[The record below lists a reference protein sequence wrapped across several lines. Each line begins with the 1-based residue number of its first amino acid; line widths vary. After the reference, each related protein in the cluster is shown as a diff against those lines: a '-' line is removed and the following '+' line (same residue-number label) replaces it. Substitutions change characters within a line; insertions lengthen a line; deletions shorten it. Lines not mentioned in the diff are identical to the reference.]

1 MQKMKLLLSAMAALT
16 IVAGSAGADELVKY
30 QVVDSSIPKS
40 LTGTPGD
47 PANGEK
53 VFVDRRLGN
62 CLSCHQVT
70 VLSKHPYHGE
80 IGPSLDGVAERYN
93 AGQLR
98 MQVVNAK
105 VINPDTIMP
114 GFYRVEGLHR
124 VLKQF
129 AGKPILD
136 AQQVEDVVA
145 YLETLK

>member
-1 MQKMKLLLSAMAALT
+1 MLRTRLLLSAVAALT
-16 IVAGSAGADELVKY
+16 IVAGSAGADDLMKY
-30 QVVDSSIPKS
+30 EVVDSAIPKS
-40 LTGTPGD
+40 LTGNAGD

-53 VFVDRRLGN
+53 VFVNRRLGN

-70 VLSKHPYHGE
+70 ALSNHPYHGE

-93 AGQLR
+93 VGQLR
-98 MQVVNAK
+98 LQVVNAK
-105 VINPDTIMP
+105 AINPDTIMP
-114 GFYRVEGLHR
+114 GFYRVDGLHR

-145 YLETLK
+145 YLQTLK